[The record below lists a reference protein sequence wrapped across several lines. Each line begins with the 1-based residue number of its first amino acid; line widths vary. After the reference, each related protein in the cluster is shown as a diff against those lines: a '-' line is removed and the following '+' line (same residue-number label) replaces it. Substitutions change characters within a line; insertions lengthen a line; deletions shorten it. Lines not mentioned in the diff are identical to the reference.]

1 MSNNPPFYSDEAVLL
16 SWGESP
22 KDGAWIK
29 LQIREDLIPDLRGLK
44 RGAEHGER
52 FAVVIVGPLASDE
65 HTNLGL
71 GEGASGERP
80 AQSRDK
86 GATEET
92 GAMRANPPS
101 PKPKRR
107 WQDMPASQRAAL
119 LTSEPDFWRYLGTRG
134 VAEPST
140 AVAADASLKF
150 LCNIQSKRELDERHK
165 AAVTFER
172 LCGDF
177 KAWQQARGH
186 GVI

>member
-22 KDGAWIK
+22 RDGAWIK

-119 LTSEPDFWRYLGTRG
+119 LIGEPEFWSLAKATDQR
-134 VAEPST
+134 S
-140 AVAADASLKF
+140 ADAWLK
-150 LCNIQSKRELDERHK
+150 LTLGISSKRELDDNPAK
-165 AAVTFER
+165 AQIFAHLEK
-172 LCGDF
+172 DF
-177 KAWQQARGH
+177 AAYRQARGH